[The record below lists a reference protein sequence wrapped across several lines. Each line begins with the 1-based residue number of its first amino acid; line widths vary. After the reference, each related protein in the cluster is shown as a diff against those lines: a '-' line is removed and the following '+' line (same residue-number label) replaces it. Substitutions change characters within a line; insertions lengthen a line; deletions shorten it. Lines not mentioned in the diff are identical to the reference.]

1 MPLLLMCPG
10 NPACPSLPC
19 AGLWGELRHGSAE
32 LRGPGA
38 PVPPRSPEMNTG
50 PSPPGGK
57 GVHRGP
63 RLGETRGWGW
73 DRAPALP
80 PGVVPK
86 LYFPEARL
94 RRRIRG
100 LSPPLAPQR
109 EGQTAGHREGGFCA
123 DIGRGPAG
131 RLTRSPGHW
140 GGGVLWLS
148 PRRPALR
155 VASGSLL
162 HWQRPLRSG
171 QALSGDWGWT
181 GSAGAQV
188 TLGEA
193 WGEGTLVCSPRGR
206 MPCPQMADRASD
218 SAGQPDLTLSA
229 QAGPGLGYQT
239 MACRLAG
246 ITPLCPMGQP
256 DEHPVGTR
264 P

>member
-1 MPLLLMCPG
+1 MPLLLMCPD

-123 DIGRGPAG
+123 DIGRRTSRTAHRVTGTLGWWCSVAEPQAACSPSGLRKPSPLAEASPVWPGPVWG
-131 RLTRSPGHW
+131 LGMDRVCRGPGDP
-140 GGGVLWLS
+140 GGGLGGGDTCLQPSRSDAMS
-148 PRRPALR
+148 PD
-155 VASGSLL
+155 G
-162 HWQRPLRSG
+162 
-171 QALSGDWGWT
+171 
-181 GSAGAQV
+181 
-188 TLGEA
+188 
-193 WGEGTLVCSPRGR
+193 
-206 MPCPQMADRASD
+206 
-218 SAGQPDLTLSA
+218 
-229 QAGPGLGYQT
+229 
-239 MACRLAG
+239 
-246 ITPLCPMGQP
+246 
-256 DEHPVGTR
+256 
-264 P
+264 